1 MIISD
6 KIQNTEMQGS
16 VATET
21 NQKKGKILYVDDS
34 DMNLTLFQASFEK
47 DFEILLAESGPEGLE
62 IMRNNEIA
70 VIISD
75 QRMPGMSGTEL
86 LEIVAK
92 EFPDTVRF
100 ILTAFTDY
108 DTVVESV
115 NRGQIYGFFNKP
127 FDADNVRQSV
137 RKALELYELRSEKS
151 NFIKQ
156 LEKANQELMGMDK
169 ARTRFLNSI
178 TTEIRS
184 PLQKIM
190 SALHMLKNKA
200 DSKDLSELISF
211 LDNSVSK
218 LDSFTKSTNQ
228 LVELRSRES
237 GINAK
242 KISLQE
248 LIEISIIEKKE
259 LFTQAGIKVS
269 MGEGSQATEI
279 MAEEGLILSAIAI
292 IISSLCEFMQGN
304 GELKITS
311 SENEENILLH
321 YEFKGTFSVSDY
333 QSWVEVFNN
342 RESDHF
348 ESNIEQ
354 ILIIEILEAHK
365 GQVNFKETENHSI
378 MASLEFPK
386 KF

>member
-365 GQVNFKETENHSI
+365 GQVKFKETENHSI

>member
-259 LFTQAGIKVS
+259 LFTQAGIRVS

-365 GQVNFKETENHSI
+365 GQVKFKETENHSI

>member
-6 KIQNTEMQGS
+6 KFQNTEMQGS

-156 LEKANQELMGMDK
+156 LENANQELMGMDK

-365 GQVNFKETENHSI
+365 GQVKFKETENHSI